1 MTTDN
6 ILALLNRTP
15 DSILLSIAEKIKL
28 RRLERN
34 WTQKFLASKAGIP
47 LATYRRFE
55 REGEISLRSLVVL
68 SIALEL
74 EDDFASLFSTQS
86 YQSID
91 ELIESN
97 RNKQRKR
104 ATKNG

>member
-1 MTTDN
+1 MINDN
-6 ILALLNRTP
+6 ILNLLNKTP
-15 DSILLSIAEKIKL
+15 DSILNSIALKVKA

-34 WTQKFLASKAGIP
+34 WTQKLLSSKAGIP
-47 LATYRRFE
+47 HATYRRFE
-55 REGEISLRSLVVL
+55 REGEISLRSLIKL

-74 EDDFASLFSTQS
+74 EDNFDSLFSTKN

-97 RNKQRKR
+97 GNKQRKR
-104 ATKNG
+104 ATRNE